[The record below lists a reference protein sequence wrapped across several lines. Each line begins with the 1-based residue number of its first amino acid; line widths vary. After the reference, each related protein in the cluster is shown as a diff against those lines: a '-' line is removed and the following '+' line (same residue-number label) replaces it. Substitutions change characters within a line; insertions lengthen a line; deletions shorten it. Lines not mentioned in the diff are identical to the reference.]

1 MKKIG
6 YFVPITLGMLTA
18 FGPFITDFYLPA
30 MPEMATYFKTSPS
43 MVSMSLTAGMV
54 GLALGQILIGP
65 LSDKYGR
72 KRLLVLSM
80 VMFIVSSLLCLLSP
94 NIHIFNMMRVFQ
106 GLGGAGGIVLSKS
119 ISTDMFTGRD
129 LTNFMAILGSIN
141 GVAPVAAPIVGGA
154 MTTFTTW
161 QGIFI
166 MLLVIGVILLVCSC
180 RLRETLPP
188 DSRSHEGMGT
198 VYSKLF
204 RVFGNSRFTLSSLA
218 MMFSFF
224 TFFSY
229 IASSPFIFQSIYG
242 LSPFA
247 FSLCFGLN
255 AFMIGVGAV
264 LATRFRH
271 ETTALEW
278 ASVNMMIAAVLV
290 AACQLAHA
298 PLALII
304 LCYTYLMVSFGML
317 QPVSTSI
324 ALDSERV
331 NAGAASAVF
340 GALSFVAGAIAS
352 PLAAMGQILVTNST
366 LIVLGTLGCLLLTLP
381 LCQRVKREA
390 IQGQQ

>member
-43 MVSMSLTAGMV
+43 MVSMSLTAGMI

-278 ASVNMMIAAVLV
+278 ASINMLISAVLV

-324 ALDSERV
+324 ALDSERE

-366 LIVLGTLGCLLLTLP
+366 LIVFGALGCLLLTLP
-381 LCQRVKREA
+381 LCQRVKQEA